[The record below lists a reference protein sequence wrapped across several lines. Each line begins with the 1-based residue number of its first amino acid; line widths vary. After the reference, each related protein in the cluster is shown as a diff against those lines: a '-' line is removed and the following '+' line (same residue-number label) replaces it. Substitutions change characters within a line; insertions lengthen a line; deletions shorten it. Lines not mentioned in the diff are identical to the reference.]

1 MNTHW
6 LRQGWGGLRTLWPR
20 RAAANDPVSAFD
32 HYVTG
37 TPSMQNAVDAIAGWN
52 HAFPP
57 ETGIRAGHVHLYN
70 DDRIRWCLA
79 ELGSIEGWSVLEL
92 GPLEGMH
99 TYMLAGA
106 GAGHVDA
113 VEANTLAYLRCL
125 VTQQILQFANTTF
138 LLGDYVKWMD
148 GERRYDLVLASGVL
162 YHSTDPVGLLD
173 LIARTADRFFIWTH
187 YYDDALARREDLRGV
202 PFSGVV
208 EPRAFRD
215 QTFALHERG
224 YYKAQKDPKFCGG
237 LHDRHFWMTKPD
249 ILRLIETLGFTWTV
263 SHDQPD
269 HPYGPSFSILARKIA
284 HVE

>member
-1 MNTHW
+1 MRRFLPN
-6 LRQGWGGLRTLWPR
+6 
-20 RAAANDPVSAFD
+20 RAATAHPTSIFD
-32 HYVTG
+32 HYVTDV
-37 TPSMQNAVDAIAGWN
+37 PSLQNAVDAIAGWN

-70 DDRIRWCLA
+70 DDRIRWCL
-79 ELGSIEGWSVLEL
+79 EETGSIEGWRVLEL

-99 TYMLAGA
+99 TYMLAQA

-125 VTQQILQFANTTF
+125 VTQQVMKFGNATF
-138 LLGDYVKWMD
+138 LLGDFVKWMEAD
-148 GERRYDLVLASGVL
+148 RRYDLVLASGVL
-162 YHSTDPVGLLD
+162 YHSADPIRLIE

-187 YYDDALARREDLRGV
+187 YFEDALKRREDLRGV

-208 EPRAFRD
+208 ETRPFRD

-224 YYKAQKDPKFCGG
+224 YYKAQNDPKFCGG

-249 ILRLIETLGFTWTV
+249 ILRLIELLGFDW
-263 SHDQPD
+263 SIAHDAPD
-269 HPYGPSFSILARKIA
+269 HPYGPSFSILARKR
-284 HVE
+284 VEHRAT